1 MSANFTDRAKID
13 GLTRDDMLT
22 LVANSSLSPAGKRR
36 AFRQL
41 GVVTEYQPHEGERER
56 QRRAKRAQPQALKE

>member
-1 MSANFTDRAKID
+1 MGQNFTDRAKIV

-41 GVVTEYQPHEGERER
+41 GVVTEYQPHQGAREQARR
-56 QRRAKRAQPQALKE
+56 QKRAGNGRPA